1 MKNRRSRT
9 PWVYSVG
16 PRSQWYLSRRMP
28 ILPFPAQAAGKV
40 KEYSASHSIRKKMD
54 IGGLGREFTQI
65 FKRAFSSRLLPP
77 RVVEQMG
84 LPHVRGMLLYG
95 PPGCGKTLIA
105 RQLGKALNAQKPK
118 VINGPEILNKYV
130 GQSEE
135 NIRDLFKEAEAE
147 QEQKGNNS
155 SLHIIIFD
163 EIDAICKQ
171 RGSVG
176 GGTGVHDSVVN
187 QLLSKMDGVNSL
199 NNILV
204 IGMTNRKDMIDSAL
218 LRPGRFEV
226 KLEIPLP
233 TKEGRREIL
242 EIHTKQLKDN
252 GFLGN
257 VDLDL
262 IAEETKN
269 FTGAEIQGLVK
280 EARANA
286 LGRIVTPDDPKQQSE
301 KELQQKLRVEQ
312 HDFITALGA
321 IEPQFGIRENEL
333 QGLYEQH
340 GVINYGNKFE
350 SMRTSLH
357 EALDRVKH
365 NEEHSTVISVCLCG
379 DPGSGKTAFTAH
391 FAQHSETF
399 FIKRIGADTLV
410 GMSEQQK
417 N

>member
-1 MKNRRSRT
+1 
-9 PWVYSVG
+9 
-16 PRSQWYLSRRMP
+16 
-28 ILPFPAQAAGKV
+28 
-40 KEYSASHSIRKKMD
+40 
-54 IGGLGREFTQI
+54 
-65 FKRAFSSRLLPP
+65 
-77 RVVEQMG
+77 
-84 LPHVRGMLLYG
+84 MLLYG

-105 RQLGKALNAQKPK
+105 RELGKALNAHKPK

-135 NIRDLFKEAEAE
+135 NIRDLFQEAEAE

-233 TKEGRREIL
+233 NKEGRKEIL
-242 EIHTKQLKDN
+242 KIHTQQLREH
-252 GFLGN
+252 GYLGN
-257 VDLDL
+257 VSLDL
-262 IAEETKN
+262 IAEQTKN

-280 EARANA
+280 EARSNA
-286 LGRIVTPDDPKQQSE
+286 LGRVVTPNDPEQKTEKQI
-301 KELQQKLRVEQ
+301 KEQLRVEQ
-312 HDFITALGA
+312 FDFIAARKA
-321 IEPQFGIRENEL
+321 IEPQFGIREDEL
-333 QGLYEQH
+333 VELYEEH
-340 GVINYGNKFE
+340 GIIEYGEKFI
-350 SMRTSLH
+350 SMKSGLND
-357 EALDRVKH
+357 ALERVKQ
-365 NEEHSTVISVCLCG
+365 NEDHSTVISVCLCSG
-379 DPGSGKTAFTAH
+379 HGSGKTAFTAS
-391 FAQHSETF
+391 FAQKSEVSF
-399 FIKRIGADTLV
+399 VKRIGADTLA

-417 N
+417 ISAITTAFHDAYRSEQSVIILDDIERLIGKH